1 MQRKFH
7 FLLMLMIAQAACLAA
22 GLVVHTRQQLVV
34 SQTIQTG
41 EQTAQDS
48 ILIAANVFV
57 WTFGLQGA
65 VAWVLIGR
73 MLGRHQVTESLS
85 RDEVYLRT
93 QELIRTRDAVIFGLA
108 KLAESRD
115 PETGH
120 HLERIAAYSTRLAS
134 AIRRHPKYH
143 DAIPASFMQTIGI
156 NSALHDIGK
165 VGIPDHVLLKPGPL
179 TEEEIAIMRHHPR
192 IGADCIEQIQ
202 RRLGESTFLHQ
213 AREIALY
220 HHERWDG
227 TGYPFGIHSEEIP
240 LSARIVTI
248 ADVYDALT
256 SRRVYKDPYSHAVS
270 VEKIKQAAGRQFDPQ
285 LVEIFLSIESQFEE
299 IAISL
304 RAPDEE
310 GPLGPQHPD
319 DRCEDLISEESGNL
333 LESLTGY
340 HPLRQSTSPAIHSAI
355 NHAG

>member
-1 MQRKFH
+1 MHRKTR
-7 FLLMLMIAQAACLAA
+7 FLLMLLVAQASCLAA
-22 GLVVHTRQQLVV
+22 GLVVHTRQQIIL
-34 SQTIQTG
+34 SQTSAANQSV
-41 EQTAQDS
+41 QDS
-48 ILIAANVFV
+48 IIIGAKVFV
-57 WTFGLQGA
+57 WTFGLQAA
-65 VAWVLIGR
+65 VAWILIAR
-73 MLGRHQVTESLS
+73 LHGRHEELEENS

-93 QELIRTRDAVIFGLA
+93 QELLRTRDAVIFGLA

-120 HLERIAAYSTRLAS
+120 HLERIAAYSTRLAT
-134 AIRRHPKYH
+134 AIRRHPKYREQMS
-143 DAIPASFMQTIGI
+143 AGYVSSIGI

-165 VGIPDHVLLKPGPL
+165 VGIPDKVLLKPGPL
-179 TEEEIAIMRHHPR
+179 SEDEIAVMRLHPR

-202 RRLGESTFLHQ
+202 RRLGESTFLQQ

-256 SRRVYKDPYSHAVS
+256 SRRVYKEPYSHKVS
-270 VEKIKQAAGRQFDPQ
+270 VEKIKQAAGRHFDPH

-299 IAISL
+299 IATSL
-304 RAPDEE
+304 RAPDEA
-310 GPLGPQHPD
+310 GPSMNNQSE
-319 DRCEDLISEESGNL
+319 DRVEDLISEEAGNL
-333 LESLTGY
+333 IQTVTGVSSGSIA
-340 HPLRQSTSPAIHSAI
+340 HFVFPKA
-355 NHAG
+355 

>member
-1 MQRKFH
+1 MHRKTL
-7 FLLMLMIAQAACLAA
+7 FLLMLLIAQAACLAA
-22 GLVVHTRQQLVV
+22 GLVVHARQLSSLAIQQG
-34 SQTIQTG
+34 SAFSTQDATILGAT
-41 EQTAQDS
+41 
-48 ILIAANVFV
+48 VFV
-57 WTFGLQGA
+57 WTIGLQGA
-65 VAWVLIGR
+65 VAWILIAQ
-73 MLGRHQVTESLS
+73 LFGRHQVQEEMS
-85 RDEVYLRT
+85 RDTVYLKT

-134 AIRRHPKYH
+134 AIRRHPRYR
-143 DAIPASFMQTIGI
+143 DQINSMFVQSIGVS
-156 NSALHDIGK
+156 SALHDIGK

-179 TEEEIAIMRHHPR
+179 TDEEVAIMRLHPR

-202 RRLGESTFLHQ
+202 RRLGASDFLHQ

-256 SRRVYKDPYSHAVS
+256 SRRIYKDPYSHEVS
-270 VEKIKQAAGRQFDPQ
+270 VEKIRQATGKQFDPQ
-285 LVEIFLSIESQFEE
+285 LVEIFLSIEAEFEQ
-299 IAISL
+299 IAVSL

-310 GPLGPQHPD
+310 GPLENTPAD
-319 DRCEDLISEESGNL
+319 DRSEDLIPEAVGDL
-333 LESLTGY
+333 LESITRLPVNSHKT
-340 HPLRQSTSPAIHSAI
+340 LTSPQP
-355 NHAG
+355 

>member
-1 MQRKFH
+1 MQSKTR
-7 FLLMLMIAQAACLAA
+7 FLLMLLIAQAACLAA
-22 GLVVHTRQQLVV
+22 GLVVHTRQQMVLAK
-34 SQTIQTG
+34 
-41 EQTAQDS
+41 TATSGVEITQES
-48 ILIAANVFV
+48 IILGANIFV
-57 WTFGLQGA
+57 WTLGLQAA
-65 VAWVLIGR
+65 VAWILIGR
-73 MLGRHQVTESLS
+73 LLGRHQVQEVQS
-85 RDEVYLRT
+85 RDEVYQRA
-93 QELIRTRDAVIFGLA
+93 QEVIRTRDAVIFGLA

-120 HLERIAAYSTRLAS
+120 HLERIAAYSTRLSS
-134 AIRRHPKYH
+134 AIRRHPKYR
-143 DAIPASFMQTIGI
+143 DAVSVSFVQSIGI

-179 TEEEIAIMRHHPR
+179 SEVELAIMRTHAR

-202 RRLGESTFLHQ
+202 RRLGESTFLYQ

-227 TGYPFGIHSEEIP
+227 TGYPFGIRSEEIP
-240 LSARIVTI
+240 LSARIVMI

-256 SRRVYKDPYSHAVS
+256 SRRVYKDPYSHEVS
-270 VEKIKQAAGRQFDPQ
+270 VEKIRQGSGCHFDPE
-285 LVEIFLSIESQFEE
+285 LVEIFLSIAPQFEE

-310 GPLGPQHPD
+310 GPLSGNTFD
-319 DRCEDLISEESGNL
+319 DRSEDLISEETGNL
-333 LESLTGY
+333 IESLTGN
-340 HPLRQSTSPAIHSAI
+340 HATRATPPTSTVI

>member
-1 MQRKFH
+1 MHRKTR
-7 FLLMLMIAQAACLAA
+7 FLLMLLIAQASCLAA
-22 GLVVHTRQQLVV
+22 GLVVHTRQQITLAQ
-34 SQTIQTG
+34 SSAQGT
-41 EQTAQDS
+41 QTAQDS
-48 ILIAANVFV
+48 ILLGANIFV

-65 VAWVLIGR
+65 VAWILIGR
-73 MLGRHQVTESLS
+73 LHGRHEVQEGQS

-120 HLERIAAYSTRLAS
+120 HLERIAAYSTRLAT
-134 AIRRHPKYH
+134 AIRRHPKYR
-143 DAIPASFMQTIGI
+143 DAMPSSYVASIGI

-179 TEEEIAIMRHHPR
+179 SEDEIAIMRHHPR

-202 RRLGESTFLHQ
+202 RRLGESNFLFQ

-227 TGYPFGIHSEEIP
+227 SGYPFGLHSDEIP

-256 SRRVYKDPYSHAVS
+256 SRRVYKDPYSHEVS
-270 VEKIKQAAGRQFDPQ
+270 VEKIRQGSGRHFDPQ
-285 LVEIFLSIESQFEE
+285 LVEIFLSIETQFEE
-299 IAISL
+299 IANSL
-304 RAPDEE
+304 RAPDED
-310 GPLGPQHPD
+310 GPLTNNQGE
-319 DRCEDLISEESGNL
+319 DRAEDLISEETGNL
-333 LESLTGY
+333 LESLTGVRSGS
-340 HPLRQSTSPAIHSAI
+340 HDHLTIPKT
-355 NHAG
+355 

>member
-1 MQRKFH
+1 MHRKTR
-7 FLLMLMIAQAACLAA
+7 FLLMLLVAQASCLAA
-22 GLVVHTRQQLVV
+22 GLVVHTRQQILLA
-34 SQTIQTG
+34 QTSEG
-41 EQTAQDS
+41 GHSVQDS
-48 ILIAANVFV
+48 ILIGANVFV
-57 WTFGLQGA
+57 WTFGLQA
-65 VAWVLIGR
+65 TVAWILIARLYGKHEEQE
-73 MLGRHQVTESLS
+73 GQS

-120 HLERIAAYSTRLAS
+120 HLERIAAYSTRLAN
-134 AIRRHPKYH
+134 AIRRHSKYREQM
-143 DAIPASFMQTIGI
+143 PAGYVTSIGI

-165 VGIPDHVLLKPGPL
+165 VGIPDSVLLKPGPL
-179 TEEEIAIMRHHPR
+179 TEEEISVMRLHPR

-202 RRLGESTFLHQ
+202 RRLGESSFLQQ

-256 SRRVYKDPYSHAVS
+256 SRRVYKEPYSHKVS
-270 VEKIKQAAGRQFDPQ
+270 VEKIRLASGRHFDPH

-304 RAPDEE
+304 RAPDEA
-310 GPLGPQHPD
+310 GPSKNNQSE
-319 DRCEDLISEESGNL
+319 DRAEDLISEEVGNL
-333 LESLTGY
+333 LETVTGMNSGSRGRFVL
-340 HPLRQSTSPAIHSAI
+340 PNT
-355 NHAG
+355 